1 MTWTEELATNINL
14 IDEDHKEIIRRMN
27 DVVLAGEMGDSFIIE
42 RSLTMLSEF
51 CKTHFSNEENLTLR
65 GRCPNYKNHHRFH
78 TLFLKEV
85 QIFVDEVREKGPSK
99 SLTNRIHDLIEDW
112 LIDHIKFVDKNLAK
126 HLFKVN
132 VLN

>member
-1 MTWTEELATNINL
+1 MLWTEELATNIKL

-27 DVVLAGEMGDSFIIE
+27 DVLEAGEKGDKLIME
-42 RSLTMLSEF
+42 RSLNMLAEF
-51 CKTHFSNEENLTLR
+51 CKTHFSNEENLQLR
-65 GRCPNYKNHHRFH
+65 GRCPNYKNHYRFH

-85 QIFVDEVREKGPSK
+85 QFFVDEVKLKGPSK
-99 SLTNRIHDLIEDW
+99 ELSNRIHDLIEDW

-132 VLN
+132 VLG